1 PNQDPHSYEA
11 TTQDRLKLS
20 KADLVV
26 ENGGGYD
33 AFMTTMLEAS
43 GAEIDT
49 IDTVSI
55 SGLPGSD
62 DLGNEPHDHAH
73 GEGAEHH
80 HGADD
85 DETRRRGR
93 DPPRRVPARTQRR
106 IPVQRE
112 GLQGRA
118 GRTPGADRDGQGRPR
133 W

>member
-1 PNQDPHSYEA
+1 

-26 ENGGGYD
+26 EHGGGYD

-62 DLGNEPHDHAH
+62 DLGNEPHDHDH
-73 GEGAEHH
+73 GEGDEHH
-80 HGADD
+80 HGDDEAYDGGQTHDD
-85 DETRRRGR
+85 DSHDHGDFNEHLWYS
-93 DPPRRVPARTQRR
+93 
-106 IPVQRE
+106 VQTMTKLVDE
-112 GLQGRA
+112 DATHLGEYQLEP
-118 GRTPGADRDGQGRPR
+118 TDEVHSILPTY
-133 W
+133 